1 MPKTSQDE
9 AEVFGRGREAS
20 PIAAPKET
28 LAQVRSSLVD
38 VALSVV
44 AVLGTPMVALLLYRS
59 HRIGWLAA
67 NWLYLIFLVI
77 FILAALLRN
86 RLPLAVRVAVLAV
99 GMYCGGV
106 AALFT
111 LGPTGQGALVLL
123 TFVFLA
129 ALIAGYRWGLLAL
142 LLTIVAMVVA
152 SRVAPAGWPQAA
164 PLDPFIQHPA
174 AWVARIG
181 VFVFLAGVFLALEQR
196 FSLALI
202 AAIKETR
209 QREERLH
216 SALDLLESEASER
229 RRAERAARRMRFSL
243 DHART
248 PILWLRGDS
257 SIFYSNRAAANL
269 VGCSVEEM
277 LEKSAIELDVNL
289 DSDRWQGLLAQMRTR
304 GDFVIE
310 TEMLSMDGTLVPVQ
324 ITASHGEFEGV
335 ELLFA
340 LLRDISARRRTE
352 SNQQQM
358 QKDLQQGQK
367 MEAVGRLAGGIAHDF
382 NNLLQ
387 SITGCAEEILA
398 TTQWDVS
405 AGNNAREILA
415 STARAASLVRR
426 LLAFSQQ
433 MPIAREVVDL
443 SEAVEATAEILRRL
457 IGENIEL
464 VLDLN
469 RKPSP
474 ILVDRNELEQILLN
488 LAINARDAMP
498 DGGRLEIATEREA
511 GGTMVLRV
519 RDEGQGIAPEIL
531 EHIFEPFFTTKGAAG
546 GSGLGLATVYGI
558 VERCGGNISVNS
570 EEGLGTQ
577 FWLRFPTALDSVPEH
592 SLTSSE
598 ELFAG
603 GSETVLLAEDDD
615 RVRRVMVRAL
625 TSRGFKVVEARDGS
639 EAMEILHRRGDSID
653 ALVLDIVLPDRSGP
667 DVYREAYQLMP
678 GVATLFSSGYG
689 IERLEESLLDRPEVG
704 RIQKPFSGDELSR
717 ALRAVIDVAIESP
730 GR

>member
-1 MPKTSQDE
+1 MFLWPVAAVKTGSVGRPTGWTNRVPGMSQDGSG
-9 AEVFGRGREAS
+9 AAARE
-20 PIAAPKET
+20 PAATQVVTSKET
-28 LAQVRSSLVD
+28 LAQFRSGLVQ
-38 VALSVV
+38 VALSVLAVLCVPVVAYWLLRSPEGGWQWVHCVYAFLLVAVIV
-44 AVLGTPMVALLLYRS
+44 AVLLRDRLALVLR
-59 HRIGWLAA
+59 
-67 NWLYLIFLVI
+67 VT
-77 FILAALLRN
+77 ILAAG
-86 RLPLAVRVAVLAV
+86 AY
-99 GMYCGGV
+99 GGGV
-106 AALFT
+106 AALSTFGT
-111 LGPTGQGALVLL
+111 VGQNAMVLLVCLFLATVFLVLERH
-123 TFVFLA
+123 F
-129 ALIAGYRWGLLAL
+129 
-142 LLTIVAMVVA
+142 
-152 SRVAPAGWPQAA
+152 SR
-164 PLDPFIQHPA
+164 
-174 AWVARIG
+174 
-181 VFVFLAGVFLALEQR
+181 
-196 FSLALI
+196 ALI
-202 AAIKETR
+202 AAIKGTR
-209 QREERLH
+209 QREERLQG
-216 SALDLLESEASER
+216 ALDLLKSEARER

-269 VGCSVEEM
+269 VGCSVEQM
-277 LEKSAIELDVNL
+277 LEKSAIELDMNL
-289 DSDRWQGLLAQMRTR
+289 DPDRWQGLLAQMRTR

-310 TEMLSMDGTLVPVQ
+310 TELLSVDGTLVPVQ

-340 LLRDISARRRTE
+340 LLRDISARRRGE
-352 SNQQQM
+352 KSNRQQM
-358 QKDLQQGQK
+358 QKDLQQAQK

-443 SEAVEATAEILRRL
+443 SEAVEAAAEILRRL

-464 VLDLN
+464 VLDLD

-474 ILVDRNELEQILLN
+474 ILADRNELEQILLN
-488 LAINARDAMP
+488 LAINARDAMS

-511 GGTMVLRV
+511 GGTIVLRV

-531 EHIFEPFFTTKGAAG
+531 EHIFEPFFSTKGAAG

-577 FWLRFPTALDSVPEH
+577 FWLRFPAALDSTPEH
-592 SLTSSE
+592 SLTPSE
-598 ELFAG
+598 EFFAG

-615 RVRRVMVRAL
+615 RVRTVMVRAL
-625 TSRGFKVVEARDGS
+625 TSRGFKVVEACDGG
-639 EAMEILHRRGDSID
+639 EAMEILHRWGDSID
-653 ALVLDIVLPDRSGP
+653 ALILDIVLPDRSGP
-667 DVYREAYQLMP
+667 DVYREAYEFMP

-689 IERLEESLLDRPEVG
+689 IERLEESLLERPEVG
-704 RIQKPFSGDELSR
+704 RIQKPFSSDELSR
-717 ALRAVIDVAIESP
+717 ALRAVIDVARGSS